1 MSSDEDSLNND
12 NYISEEEEVPPPKKK
27 RKPKK
32 DPNKPKRNM
41 SAFFLYSNAN
51 RARIKEDTPGIAFGE
66 VVSVKD
72 MLPKFVMCYQLTG
85 FGCEYD
91 LSLCA
96 RVEIVVVYYGRYL
109 CEAKVLSKEFKAITV
124 DDRAKWD
131 KLAAEDKERYQREM
145 ETYEPPSSDEEQVI
159 RPTIK
164 EDHPTATFGE
174 TAKLISKRY
183 KALTEDEK
191 TKFNKLAAEDK
202 ERYQKEMRT
211 YKGED
216 SE

>member
-72 MLPKFVMCYQLTG
+72 MLPKFVMCYQRMVFDPVHLHINES
-85 FGCEYD
+85 C
-91 LSLCA
+91 LWRSARSL
-96 RVEIVVVYYGRYL
+96 
-109 CEAKVLSKEFKAITV
+109 
-124 DDRAKWD
+124 
-131 KLAAEDKERYQREM
+131 
-145 ETYEPPSSDEEQVI
+145 
-159 RPTIK
+159 
-164 EDHPTATFGE
+164 
-174 TAKLISKRY
+174 
-183 KALTEDEK
+183 
-191 TKFNKLAAEDK
+191 N
-202 ERYQKEMRT
+202 
-211 YKGED
+211 
-216 SE
+216 